1 MKCPMQ
7 GLTME
12 ENNRASSKQWTDAT
26 GLFPREA
33 THERL
38 RLPMFS
44 IEKETPLHLGS
55 ASTPDY
61 ILT

>member
-1 MKCPMQ
+1 
-7 GLTME
+7 ME
-12 ENNRASSKQWTDAT
+12 ENNRASFKQWTDAA

-38 RLPMFS
+38 RPPMSS

-55 ASTPDY
+55 TSTPDY
-61 ILT
+61 TQT